1 MGGRGGGVY
10 DVMLREGRG
19 GVRLVDEL
27 WAMRIVEWYEE
38 KVGARMISRLLDSR
52 NDLDH
57 MLSPEALLSPK
68 GDFRYLA
75 SSVTVRDK
83 SSDADSHDDEVKR
96 QGTILSHN
104 ILAAQRNKMKVPR
117 DPDAVP

>member
-1 MGGRGGGVY
+1 VC

-19 GVRLVDEL
+19 GVGLVDEL
-27 WAMRIVEWYEE
+27 WAMRIVEWYGRSGEE
-38 KVGARMISRLLDSR
+38 KVGARLISRLLDSR

-83 SSDADSHDDEVKR
+83 SSDADSHDDEVKC
-96 QGTILSHN
+96 QGTILSYN

-117 DPDAVP
+117 HRDAVP